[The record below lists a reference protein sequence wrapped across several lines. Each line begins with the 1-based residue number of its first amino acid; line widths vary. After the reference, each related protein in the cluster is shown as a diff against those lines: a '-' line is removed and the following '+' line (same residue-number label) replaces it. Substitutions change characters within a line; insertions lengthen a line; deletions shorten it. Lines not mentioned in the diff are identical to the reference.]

1 MHGFIHKTIFSEVQE
16 EEEEDEGG
24 PAPGALAQAGTAQNK
39 GAVVFPAAP
48 ATPIVTWPRC
58 TPGGV
63 LQNKS
68 LKPREAFLLL

>member
-1 MHGFIHKTIFSEVQE
+1 MKKDPPPERSLKQE
-16 EEEEDEGG
+16 
-24 PAPGALAQAGTAQNK
+24 PPRTK
-39 GAVVFPAAP
+39 GLLCSQQPRLFLG

-68 LKPREAFLLL
+68 LKPREAFLLLQKPRPSTS